1 MKKSIILTL
10 LTFCTSF
17 STAIFAVE
25 PTGDATFQD
34 LLKQFP
40 KTQLPYSLSAEALKH
55 ELLVRYGIEKEA
67 DSKKTKTTGRLNYK
81 YRQLLPDMSHF
92 SRSPQMPTPVASLE
106 TKTHYALIYTLDRFE
121 VEYRV
126 AIYNKKGEFMHKR
139 TLAVAHNDV
148 IQSVLLDENLSA
160 TISKHQIVW
169 EKDIEKHGYEK
180 NKVKS
185 FKVQNTE
192 IVDITAP
199 EKTEKQEKKHPKTPI
214 VPKASPVQQQ
224 KQPAVIRA

>member
-10 LTFCTSF
+10 LTFCTTF

-40 KTQLPYSLSAEALKH
+40 KNNLPYSISAEALKH

-67 DSKKTKTTGRLNYK
+67 ETQKKYTSRLNYK
-81 YRQLLPDMSHF
+81 YRSLLPDMSRF

-126 AIYNKKGEFMHKR
+126 AIYNKKGEFLHKR
-139 TLAVAHNDV
+139 TLAIAHNDV
-148 IQSVLLDENLSA
+148 IQSALLDENLNA
-160 TISKHQIVW
+160 TVSTHKIIW
-169 EKDIEKHGYEK
+169 EKDIEKDGYEN

-185 FKVQNTE
+185 FKVQKTE
-192 IVDITAP
+192 IVDITVP
-199 EKTEKQEKKHPKTPI
+199 ETTEKQGKKHPKAPI

-224 KQPAVIRA
+224 KQPTVIRA

>member
-1 MKKSIILTL
+1 MKKSIILGL

-17 STAIFAVE
+17 SAAIFAVE

-40 KTQLPYSLSAEALKH
+40 KSNLPYSISADALKH

-67 DSKKTKTTGRLNYK
+67 ETKKKPTNRLGYK
-81 YRQLLPDMSHF
+81 YSSLLPDMSRF
-92 SRSPQMPTPVASLE
+92 SRSPQMPSPVASLE
-106 TKTHYALIYTLDRFE
+106 TKTYYALIYTMDRFE

-126 AIYNKKGEFMHKR
+126 AVYNKKGEYLHKR
-139 TLAVAHNDV
+139 ILAAAHNDV
-148 IQSVLLDENLSA
+148 IQSALLDENLNA
-160 TISKHQIVW
+160 TVSTHKIVW

-192 IVDITAP
+192 IVDITVP
-199 EKTEKQEKKHPKTPI
+199 EKTEKQEKKHPKAPI
-214 VPKASPVQQQ
+214 MPKASPVQQQ